1 MTKIKRDTYFV
12 RPLEKSDIPTI
23 SHWFVDL
30 DDLSAFDRCMR
41 IPLSLGATEKAW
53 SDSIGNDGLN
63 GKYWFAIDDKENQ
76 TIGIIGLESVSLI
89 NGDAVLPVCMAK
101 AARNKGIGIR
111 SAALMLDIAFQ
122 QLGLNRLTSYYRA
135 DNDVT
140 RYLTERAGF
149 RQEGCMRQAWFA
161 GGRHVDMIIVGI
173 LRQEWMERRKTLA
186 EELDPKT
193 VVTFGR
199 HSSGTWSWPPVD
211 DRDDA

>member
-1 MTKIKRDTYFV
+1 MTKTQRDTYFV
-12 RPLEKSDIPTI
+12 RPLEKSDIPAI

-89 NGDAVLPVCMAK
+89 NGDAVLPVCIAK

-111 SAALMLDIAFQ
+111 SAALMLDVAFQ

-186 EELDPKT
+186 EELDTKT

>member
-1 MTKIKRDTYFV
+1 MTNTQRDTYYV

-23 SHWFVDL
+23 SRWFVDL

-41 IPLSLGATEKAW
+41 IPLSLDASEKAW
-53 SDSIGNDGLN
+53 SDAVGNDVST

-89 NGDAVLPVCMAK
+89 NGDAVLPVCIAK
-101 AARNKGIGIR
+101 TARNKGVGIR

-135 DNDVT
+135 DNEVT

-161 GGRHVDMIIVGI
+161 GGQHVDMIIVGI
-173 LRQEWMERRKTLA
+173 LRQEWMERRKALA
-186 EELDPKT
+186 EELDTNT